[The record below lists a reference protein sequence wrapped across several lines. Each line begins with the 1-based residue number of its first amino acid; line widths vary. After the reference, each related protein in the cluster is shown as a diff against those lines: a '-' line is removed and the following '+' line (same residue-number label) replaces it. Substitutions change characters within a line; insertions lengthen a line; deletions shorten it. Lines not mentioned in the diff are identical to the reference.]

1 MSLDP
6 KQVKH
11 IAVLARLKVADS
23 ELAGLANELNGIMTW
38 IEQLNE
44 VRVEGVEPMAG
55 VLSRDLPR
63 RKDVVSDGGDP
74 EKVLKNAPDS
84 AHGFFVVPK
93 VVE

>member
-6 KQVKH
+6 KQVQH
-11 IAVLARLKVADS
+11 IATLARIKVPESD
-23 ELAGLANELNGIMTW
+23 LAGLAQELNGIMTW

-44 VRVEGVEPMAG
+44 VKVEGVEPMAG

-63 RKDVVSDGGDP
+63 RKDGVSDGGDP
-74 EKVLKNAPDS
+74 EKVLANSPDR

>member
-11 IAVLARLKVADS
+11 IATLARIKVPEAD
-23 ELAGLANELNGIMTW
+23 LAGLANELNGIMTW

-44 VRVEGVEPMAG
+44 VDVAGVEPMAG

-63 RKDVVSDGGDP
+63 RKDVVNDGGDP
-74 EKVLKNAPDS
+74 DKVLKNAPDA

>member
-1 MSLDP
+1 MSLDQ

-11 IAVLARLKVADS
+11 IATLARIRVADS
-23 ELAGLANELNGIMTW
+23 ELPGLVDELNGIMTW

-44 VRVEGVEPMAG
+44 VDVTGVEPMAG
-55 VLSRDLPR
+55 VLGRDMPR
-63 RKDVVSDGGDP
+63 RADVINDGGDP
-74 EKVLKNAPDS
+74 QKVLKNAPES